1 MGTLLL
7 GSGLVLLLFAVISP
21 LNIIVYGS
29 TGLILIIIGIVL
41 QVKGRKK

>member
-7 GSGLVLLLFAVISP
+7 GTGLVLLLFAVISP

-29 TGLILIIIGIVL
+29 IGLILIIIGIVL